1 MDTGNDGGE
10 DEYLVEGG
18 DDVVSVSIDAR
29 EDERLF
35 VVGGSSVAWE
45 RLFLCL
51 SRGGGSAQRYVGKD
65 GDLLKICN
73 MDWK

>member
-35 VVGGSSVAWE
+35 V
-45 RLFLCL
+45 
-51 SRGGGSAQRYVGKD
+51 
-65 GDLLKICN
+65 I
-73 MDWK
+73 